1 MCRGYSGFRDEPLP
15 GRLWPVTTD
24 NLVHTGSDF
33 ARLSQRISAAGLMTR
48 RPGYYTARFAVVGV
62 LFAAGWV
69 AFALLGNSW
78 WQLAVAAFQA
88 VMFAQIALLSHDLA
102 HKQVFRRRRP
112 TEIAGMLVGNLGI
125 GMSYGWWMDKHTRH
139 HANPNHEELDPD
151 VDPDIFVWSKGQARE
166 ASGVARFIGRYQAF
180 LFFPMLTLEGLNLHV
195 SGIRAVCKPGL
206 RRRGVEAALL
216 ATHVVVYL
224 AALIT
229 VLSPGMAVL
238 FFVVHQALWG
248 IYMGS
253 IFAPN
258 HKGMPTLTG
267 RPELDFLRKQVL
279 TSRNVRG
286 GIVTDVALGGLN
298 YQIEHHLFP
307 SMPSRHLRLA
317 QPIVQD
323 YCGELDIP
331 YLETSLI
338 ESYRQALTHLHE
350 AGAPLRNRS

>member
-1 MCRGYSGFRDEPLP
+1 M
-15 GRLWPVTTD
+15 TTTE
-24 NLVHTGSDF
+24 NPALTGSDF
-33 ARLSQRISAAGLMTR
+33 ARLSHRISAAGLMAR
-48 RPGYYTARFAVVGV
+48 RPGYYTARFAVVGG

-151 VDPDIFVWSKGQARE
+151 VDPDILVWSKDQARN
-166 ASGVARFIGRYQAF
+166 ASGVAKFIGRYQAF
-180 LFFPMLTLEGLNLHV
+180 LFFPLLTLEGLNLHV
-195 SGIRAVCKPGL
+195 SGIRAVRKPGL

-224 AALIT
+224 TALCT
-229 VLSPGMAVL
+229 VLSPGMALL
-238 FFVVHQALWG
+238 FFAVHQGLWG
-248 IYMGS
+248 VYMGS

-267 RPELDFLRKQVL
+267 QPELDFLRKQVL

-286 GIVTDVALGGLN
+286 GLVTDVALGGLN

-317 QPIVQD
+317 QPIVEG
-323 YCGELDIP
+323 YCAELGVP
-331 YLETSLI
+331 YLQTSLV